1 MLKLYQLNLYL
12 LGEGLV
18 LAALETSSETKS
30 HIVPLT
36 CAYIGRSD

>member
-12 LGEGLV
+12 LSEGLV
-18 LAALETSSETKS
+18 LAALETKS

-36 CAYIGRSD
+36 GAYIGRSD